1 MVQLNVLSGKQAGTS
16 WGVRRFPVHLGRSSA
31 ANLQLEEP
39 GVWDQHLKLELAVGE
54 GFIVTAH
61 DKALLAIDGQPV
73 QRKVLRN
80 GDTLELGA
88 LRIQFWLARTRQS
101 GLRFR
106 EWLIWIMIATVSLA
120 QIALVYWVLRA

>member
-1 MVQLNVLSGKQAGTS
+1 LSGKQAGTS
-16 WGVRRFPVHLGRSSA
+16 WGVRRFPVHLGRSPA
-31 ANLQLEEP
+31 ANLRLEEP
-39 GVWDQHLKLELAVGE
+39 GVWDRHVELDLATGE
-54 GFIVTAH
+54 GFFVTAH
-61 DKALLAIDGQPV
+61 ANALITIDGQPV

-80 GDTLELGA
+80 GDTLELGG

-106 EWLIWIMIATVSLA
+106 EWLIWSMIGAVSLA